1 MKRRNKL
8 LWILVILSVIVSGL
22 SGAAFGISDP
32 VLTYTASG
40 TGSALVYIEG
50 LDGTDVY
57 AVQQELT
64 FAGAYPDAKFTAYD
78 STAYQPERAPV
89 VQDGTTTLTVYLV
102 NGDKPLTRGRT
113 LTLGTLSLGES
124 FTMPATAKLSALDE
138 ASRPLAGVDEATV
151 EVRRHVDP
159 SSGPSPTPT
168 PTPAGNLPFTDVE
181 SRHWFYQAVKF
192 AYENKLMSGMTATG
206 FAPDTPTNRGMVVAI
221 LYRMEGSPAAG
232 RADFADVPEDKYY
245 TKPIAWATAKGI
257 VSGYPNGTFEPESNI
272 TRAQLAAILYRYAG
286 YKGYDTAARSGLA
299 GFQDFADVSAYAED
313 ALQWATGAGLM
324 SGVTKMTLVPKGP
337 ATRAQVASIL
347 MRFAETVAK

>member
-57 AVQQELT
+57 AVQLELT

-159 SSGPSPTPT
+159 SSGSSPTPT

-181 SRHWFYQAVKF
+181 SRHWFYQAV
-192 AYENKLMSGMTATG
+192 
-206 FAPDTPTNRGMVVAI
+206 
-221 LYRMEGSPAAG
+221 
-232 RADFADVPEDKYY
+232 
-245 TKPIAWATAKGI
+245 
-257 VSGYPNGTFEPESNI
+257 
-272 TRAQLAAILYRYAG
+272 
-286 YKGYDTAARSGLA
+286 
-299 GFQDFADVSAYAED
+299 
-313 ALQWATGAGLM
+313 
-324 SGVTKMTLVPKGP
+324 
-337 ATRAQVASIL
+337 
-347 MRFAETVAK
+347 